1 MATVSTSRA
10 SETTGVDWERLRRF
24 LRDRGMA
31 LASDPPPQR
40 FAGGFGNLNYRLV
53 VDDTAMVLRRPPL
66 GEVPAGANDMARE
79 HRILS
84 RLWQRFPLAPRSFL
98 LCEDAAV
105 IGAPFQLIE
114 YREGAVI
121 RDALPPAL
129 LGDRAAAGRLCDI
142 VLDVLVDLHAVD
154 PAAVGLGDFGR
165 PDGFLERTVHGWKRR
180 ADAVFTGADLLL
192 VAELHA
198 WLASHLVADQA
209 PTLIHNDYK
218 LDNIIL
224 SADHARPVALID
236 WDMGSRGDPLI
247 DLATLV
253 SYWTEAGDPPAMQE
267 LRQMPTAA
275 PGFRSREQMVRDYA
289 ARTGRDV
296 SLFKFHRLLAL
307 FKLGTVFRQL
317 HHRHLTGNADDPR
330 FAGFG
335 PLAAGLLEFARDVMR
350 DRYF

>member
-1 MATVSTSRA
+1 MTIVSTPGG
-10 SETTGVDWERLRRF
+10 SEIDWGALGRF
-24 LRDRGMA
+24 LAAQGLRLDAAPAPR
-31 LASDPPPQR
+31 R
-40 FAGGFGNLNYRLV
+40 FAGGFGNLNFLLS
-53 VDDTAMVLRRPPL
+53 VDGRPAVLRRPPF
-66 GEVPAGANDMARE
+66 GEVPLGANDMARE

-84 RLWQRFPLAPRSFL
+84 RLWQRFPLAPRSLL
-98 LCEDAAV
+98 LCEDRAV
-105 IGAPFQLIE
+105 LGAPFQLIE

-121 RDALPPAL
+121 RDALPPSLA
-129 LGDRAAAGRLCDI
+129 GDTAAADRLCEV
-142 VLDVLVDLHAVD
+142 VLDVLVGLHAVD
-154 PAAVGLGDFGR
+154 PAAVGLADLGR
-165 PDGFLERTVHGWKRR
+165 PEGFLERTAHGWRRR
-180 ADAVFTGADLLL
+180 ADAVFAGADRRL
-192 VAELHA
+192 VEELHR
-198 WLASHLVADQA
+198 WLSGHLVPDQA

-224 SADHARPVALID
+224 SPDHARPVALID

-253 SYWTEAGDPPAMQE
+253 SYWTEAGDPPAMHA

-275 PGFRSREQMVRDYA
+275 PGFRSRERMVRDYA

-307 FKLGTVFRQL
+307 FKLAVVFRQL
-317 HHRHLTGNADDPR
+317 HHRHVTGNTDDPR

-335 PLAAGLLEFARDVMR
+335 ELAAGLLEFARDVMH

>member
-1 MATVSTSRA
+1 MARGSTTPA
-10 SETTGVDWERLRRF
+10 SASGIDWQRLRRF
-24 LRDRGMA
+24 LGDRGMA
-31 LASDPPPQR
+31 LAEHPEPRR
-40 FAGGFGNLNYRLV
+40 FPGGFGNLNYLLT
-53 VDDTAMVLRRPPL
+53 VDGTAMVLRRPPF
-66 GEVPAGANDMARE
+66 GEVPIGANDMGRE

-84 RLWQRFPLAPRSFL
+84 RLWRRFPLAPRSFL

-114 YREGAVI
+114 YREGVVI
-121 RDALPPAL
+121 RDALPPSL
-129 LGDRAAAGRLCDI
+129 HGDGAACDRLCDV
-142 VLDVLVDLHAVD
+142 VLDVLVALHAVD
-154 PAAVGLGDFGR
+154 PEAVGLGDFGR

-180 ADAVFTGADLLL
+180 ADAVFTGADLRL
-192 VAELHA
+192 VEELHG
-198 WLASHLVADQA
+198 WLAGHLVPDQT

-224 SADHARPVALID
+224 SADHARPLALID

-253 SYWTEAGDPPAMQE
+253 SYWTEAGDPPAMRE

-275 PGFRSREQMVRDYA
+275 DGFRSRERMVRDYA
-289 ARTGRDV
+289 QRTGRDV
-296 SLFKFHRLLAL
+296 SLFKFHRLLAQ
-307 FKLGTVFRQL
+307 FKLATVFRQL

-335 PLAAGLLEFARDVMR
+335 PLAAGLLEFARDVMH

>member
-1 MATVSTSRA
+1 MATVSTQA
-10 SETTGVDWERLRRF
+10 SETTGIDWERLRRY
-24 LRDRGMA
+24 LGDRGMVLSA
-31 LASDPPPQR
+31 EPPRR

-53 VDDTAMVLRRPPL
+53 VDGTAMVLRRPPF

-84 RLWQRFPLAPRSFL
+84 RLWQRFALAPRSFL

-114 YREGAVI
+114 YRDGAVI
-121 RDALPPAL
+121 RDTLPPAL
-129 LGDRAAAGRLCDI
+129 QGDPTAAARLGDI
-142 VLDVLVDLHAVD
+142 VLDVLVDLHAVE
-154 PAAVGLGDFGR
+154 PSAVGLGDFGR

-180 ADAVFTGADLLL
+180 ADAVFTGADLRL

-198 WLASHLVADQA
+198 WLAGHLVPDQA

-253 SYWTEAGDPPAMQE
+253 SYWTEAGDPPAMHE

-350 DRYF
+350 DKYF